1 VRISRANRLCVD
13 EKVFSEGAYADSHEE
28 GAVTFDEEDRDLVR
42 GRASLSRMPE
52 MPLRGHRKPVF
63 GDSAM
68 ARMPEVRTYV
78 VQSHALRPRGSL
90 QVTPRGRAVTSQANG
105 ATDMALKVRS
115 LGNEALND
123 LFVVFRDLPF
133 ANHQVLLLG
142 RDLPRAPRLSNL
154 PNDPALNAGVIRI
167 APGQRIARKRRRRSE
182 K

>member
-1 VRISRANRLCVD
+1 
-13 EKVFSEGAYADSHEE
+13 
-28 GAVTFDEEDRDLVR
+28 
-42 GRASLSRMPE
+42 
-52 MPLRGHRKPVF
+52 
-63 GDSAM
+63 
-68 ARMPEVRTYV
+68 
-78 VQSHALRPRGSL
+78 
-90 QVTPRGRAVTSQANG
+90 
-105 ATDMALKVRS
+105 MALKVRS